1 MKRIF
6 ANILIALIFLAG
18 LSVLLYPSVSDYV
31 NSLHASRA
39 MASYD
44 KAVESLEEEDYTQ
57 EWEMARAY
65 NTYLTKYSG
74 LGAAAVTES
83 EREDDPYETLLNVGS
98 DGIMGVIKIP
108 VIDVRLPIY
117 HGTEEGTLQTAVGHY
132 EGSSLPAGG
141 ESTHAILTGHRG
153 LPSAKLFT
161 DLDRL
166 EVGDVFYIKV
176 LGEILEYQID
186 QIETVLPH
194 ELDSLS
200 ITPGEDYVTLVTCT
214 PYGINSHRLLVRG
227 TRIEYDGNYEEKVPM
242 KPAPVNSDLPPEE
255 RGNGLSE
262 RQWIIIGAVVF
273 AAAILLGLLI
283 PGKKAPG
290 TPKGKTDGVLPE
302 GPDETRQGDLEENSQ
317 GEPKETAQGNLEA
330 AHSHRSRRR
339 KGKTAEGS
347 KTEKKEGSHEEK

>member
-1 MKRIF
+1 MKRII
-6 ANILIALIFLAG
+6 ANLTIVIIFLVG
-18 LSVLLYPSVSDYV
+18 LSVLLYPTVSDYLNEK
-31 NSLHASRA
+31 NSSRA
-39 MASYD
+39 IARYD
-44 KAVESLEEEDYTQ
+44 EATQRLSEKDYAEELE
-57 EWEMARAY
+57 RAAEY
-65 NTYLTKYSG
+65 NTYLTGFSN
-74 LGAAAVTES
+74 LSMAATMEKGDES
-83 EREDDPYETLLNVGS
+83 SLYESLMNINE
-98 DGIMGVIKIP
+98 DGIMGSIKIP
-108 VIDVRLPIY
+108 SINVNLPIY
-117 HGTEEGTLQTAVGHY
+117 HGTREDTLLEGVGHY
-132 EGSSLPAGG
+132 EGSSLPIGG

-186 QIETVLPH
+186 QIETVLPS
-194 ELDSLS
+194 EVNSLS

-214 PYGINSHRLLVRG
+214 PYGVNSHRLLIRG
-227 TRIEYDGNYEEKVPM
+227 TRIEYDGNYEERVPM
-242 KPAPVNSDLPPEE
+242 KPTPTNSDLPLEE

-262 RQWIIIGAVVF
+262 RQWIIIGAVAF

-290 TPKGKTDGVLPE
+290 VPQGESKGTP
-302 GPDETRQGDLEENSQ
+302 QGDPEKTQ
-317 GEPKETAQGNLEA
+317 
-330 AHSHRSRRR
+330 SHRSRRR

>member
-1 MKRIF
+1 MKRKI
-6 ANILIALIFLAG
+6 ANIVIGLIFFAG
-18 LSVLLYPSVSDYV
+18 LSILLYPTVSDYLNEK
-31 NSLHASRA
+31 NSSRA
-39 MASYD
+39 IAAYD
-44 KAVESLEEEDYTQ
+44 KVIEELPPEDHSK
-57 EWEMARAY
+57 ELMDAADY
-65 NTYLTKYSG
+65 NTYLAQFNS
-74 LGAAAVTES
+74 LSGAALAEK
-83 EREDDPYETLLNVGS
+83 RRDDSPYEALLNVNG
-98 DGIMGVIKIP
+98 DGMMAVIRIP
-108 VIDVRLPIY
+108 AINVNLPVY
-117 HGTEEGTLQTAVGHY
+117 HGTEEITLQTAIGHY
-132 EGSSLPAGG
+132 EGSSLPIGG

-186 QIETVLPH
+186 QIETVLPS

-200 ITPGEDYVTLVTCT
+200 ITPGEDYITLVTCT
-214 PYGINSHRLLVRG
+214 PYGINSHRLLIRG

-242 KPAPVNSDLPPEE
+242 KPAPDNSDIPQEA

-262 RQWIIIGAVVF
+262 RQWIIIGAVAF

-283 PGKKAPG
+283 PGKK
-290 TPKGKTDGVLPE
+290 V
-302 GPDETRQGDLEENSQ
+302 PDAG
-317 GEPKETAQGNLEA
+317 G
-330 AHSHRSRRR
+330 

>member
-1 MKRIF
+1 MKRFII
-6 ANILIALIFLAG
+6 NIIIAIVFLGG
-18 LSVLLYPSVSDYV
+18 LSILLYPTVSDYL
-31 NSLHASRA
+31 NEKNASRTIVSYEDSI
-39 MASYD
+39 AS
-44 KAVESLEEEDYTQ
+44 LGEEDYSQ
-57 EWEMARAY
+57 EIGTAREY
-65 NTYLTKYSG
+65 NEYLTQYSG
-74 LGAAAVTES
+74 LGNAAAVES
-83 EREDDPYETLLNVGS
+83 EQDDNPYEKLLNVGKS
-98 DGIMGVIKIP
+98 GVMAVIRIP
-108 VIDVRLPIY
+108 AIDVNLPIY
-117 HGTEEGTLQTAVGHY
+117 HGTSEAVLQTSVGHY
-132 EGSSLPAGG
+132 LGSSLPIGG

-214 PYGINSHRLLVRG
+214 PYGVNSHRLLVRG

-242 KPAPVNSDLPPEE
+242 KPAPDNSDIPQEA

-262 RQWIIIGAVVF
+262 RQWIIIGAVAF

-290 TPKGKTDGVLPE
+290 TPKGKADGGLME
-302 GPDETRQGDLEENSQ
+302 GPDGARRGDTEAISPGVSEE
-317 GEPKETAQGNLEA
+317 AQ
-330 AHSHRSRRR
+330 SHRSRRR

>member
-1 MKRIF
+1 MKRKL
-6 ANILIALIFLAG
+6 ANFVIILIFLAG
-18 LSVLLYPSVSDYV
+18 LSILLYPSVSDYV
-31 NSLHASRA
+31 NERNSSRA
-39 MASYD
+39 IASYD
-44 KAVESLEEEDYTQ
+44 QSAWDLTPEDYSQ
-57 EWEMARAY
+57 ELAAAEEY
-65 NTYLTKYSG
+65 NAYLTQFENLS
-74 LGAAAVTES
+74 AAAATE
-83 EREDDPYETLLNVGS
+83 EKREDSPYESLLNVGEN
-98 DGIMGVIKIP
+98 GIMAVIRIP
-108 VIDVRLPIY
+108 SIKVNLPVY
-117 HGTEEGTLQTAVGHY
+117 HGTSESVLQIAAGHY
-132 EGSSLPAGG
+132 LGSSLPTGG
-141 ESTHAILTGHRG
+141 EGTHAILTGHRG

-200 ITPGEDYVTLVTCT
+200 ITSGEDYVTLVTCT
-214 PYGINSHRLLVRG
+214 PYGVNSHRLLIRG

-242 KPAPVNSDLPPEE
+242 KPAPANSDLPPEE

-262 RQWIIIGAVVF
+262 RQWIIIGAVAF
-273 AAAILLGLLI
+273 AAAILLGLMI

-290 TPKGKTDGVLPE
+290 VPPGESKETP
-302 GPDETRQGDLEENSQ
+302 QGDLEE
-317 GEPKETAQGNLEA
+317 AQ
-330 AHSHRSRRR
+330 SHRSRRR